1 MEEKEIGNRNE
12 NDDCQFEK
20 KILNRSISL
29 CGSDQSGITSEECSG
44 GEHSSEIISNSTSE
58 IGSLIENNEIEN
70 NNIIYNNHNGI
81 DSYVINNNNNNNN
94 NSKEKKN
101 EKEEVKVKEKERRSD
116 KEKEIEKEREKEKE
130 REREERE
137 NECADNCRAIC
148 LSCLGDSNKESSSN
162 LRVRFWMRLD
172 EKKEDSV
179 KILET
184 TNTENNFSSV
194 KNENGEMKNIDRLH
208 KLLTILKFASTMS
221 VETMYD
227 FSTGNKNESKK
238 DQKENKGPNPV
249 PQSGTGTGTETGTES
264 RPSCLLGKGTYCTQM

>member
-1 MEEKEIGNRNE
+1 MTEALAFLKKTGWVFSTLIAKSDRN
-12 NDDCQFEK
+12 NFSKVSSYCQ
-20 KILNRSISL
+20 LNIRL
-29 CGSDQSGITSEECSG
+29 RRKQE
-44 GEHSSEIISNSTSE
+44 
-58 IGSLIENNEIEN
+58 
-70 NNIIYNNHNGI
+70 
-81 DSYVINNNNNNNN
+81 
-94 NSKEKKN
+94 
-101 EKEEVKVKEKERRSD
+101 ERRSD
-116 KEKEIEKEREKEKE
+116 KEKEIEKEREKE

-184 TNTENNFSSV
+184 TNTENNFSSE